1 MFLLGGFFFKR
12 GVFFHKE
19 NFFMECFFHK
29 VNSPS
34 KREFLFHKLS
44 FFSQTARCLL
54 AISFSCSSFPIFSNN
69 LPLITISSP
78 K

>member
-29 VNSPS
+29 VNSSS

-44 FFSQTARCLL
+44 FFADGEMLARYK
-54 AISFSCSSFPIFSNN
+54 F
-69 LPLITISSP
+69 
-78 K
+78 